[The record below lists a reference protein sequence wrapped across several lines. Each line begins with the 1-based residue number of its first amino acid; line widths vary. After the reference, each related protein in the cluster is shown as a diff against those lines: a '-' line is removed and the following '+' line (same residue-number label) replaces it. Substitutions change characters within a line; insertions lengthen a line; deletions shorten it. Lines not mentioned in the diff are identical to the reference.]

1 MLRVDTER
9 RFSLDSARDGEPFD
23 KLRALS
29 LSRGLSNHYPDL
41 KIGVWRR
48 RTYQSKF
55 HRKEGNDLDTWI
67 LRLFL
72 FLICGASGYFLANG
86 ISPQMGLWGFFGGL
100 LLSALTLLME
110 DRLRRA
116 SLKNLLGSFVGLI
129 LGVILANLISNI
141 FSPFFF
147 NEQQTALSLYGILY
161 GVCGYTGLR
170 IGLKKGAEFH
180 LPSWGPTGK
189 SLPRNGIAKILDT
202 SVIIDGRIADI
213 SETGFM
219 EGPLLI
225 PQFVLGELQH
235 IADSHDPIKR
245 TRGKRGLEILH
256 HIQKQVNVDVRIVD
270 TDYPSVKEVD
280 AKLIELAKEVQGKII
295 TNDSNLNKVAGLQG
309 IEVLNINALAN
320 SLKPVV
326 LPGEDM
332 NAKIVK
338 EGKEM
343 GQGVAYLDDG
353 TMIVVDNGRRQ
364 IGKNVDVIVT
374 SILQTPAGRMIFAR
388 LKEEVNRENRGKDYY
403 YPLDSEF

>member
-1 MLRVDTER
+1 MDR
-9 RFSLDSARDGEPFD
+9 
-23 KLRALS
+23 
-29 LSRGLSNHYPDL
+29 
-41 KIGVWRR
+41 
-48 RTYQSKF
+48 
-55 HRKEGNDLDTWI
+55 WI

-72 FLICGASGYFLANG
+72 FSLCGVSGYFFIKG
-86 ISPQMGLWGFFGGL
+86 ISPEMSWGGLMGGL
-100 LLSALTLLME
+100 LFSALALFIE
-110 DRLRRA
+110 DRLRKVP
-116 SLKNLLGSFVGLI
+116 LKNLLGGFIGLI
-129 LGVILANLISNI
+129 LGIFFANLLSNV
-141 FSPFFF
+141 FFPFFM
-147 NEQQTALSLYGILY
+147 NEQQTLLPLYGLLY
-161 GVCGYTGLR
+161 SVCGYIGLR
-170 IGLKKGAEFH
+170 IGILKGSDIH
-180 LPSWGPTGK
+180 LPLHLRDWKTRERDHS
-189 SLPRNGIAKILDT
+189 RNGITKVLDT

-213 SETGFM
+213 TETGFI

-280 AKLIELAKEVQGKII
+280 AKLIELAKEVNGKII
-295 TNDSNLNKVAGLQG
+295 TNDSNLNKVAALQG

-320 SLKPVV
+320 ALRPVV
-326 LPGEDM
+326 LPGEEI
-332 NAKIVK
+332 NTKIIK

-364 IGKNVDVIVT
+364 IGKNIDVVVT
-374 SILQTPAGRMIFAR
+374 SVLQTPAGRMIFAR
-388 LKEEVNRENRGKDYY
+388 LKEDSARESKGKDYF

>member
-1 MLRVDTER
+1 LRKV
-9 RFSLDSARDGEPFD
+9 
-23 KLRALS
+23 
-29 LSRGLSNHYPDL
+29 
-41 KIGVWRR
+41 
-48 RTYQSKF
+48 
-55 HRKEGNDLDTWI
+55 
-67 LRLFL
+67 
-72 FLICGASGYFLANG
+72 
-86 ISPQMGLWGFFGGL
+86 
-100 LLSALTLLME
+100 
-110 DRLRRA
+110 
-116 SLKNLLGSFVGLI
+116 SLKNLLGSFIGLI
-129 LGVILANLISNI
+129 LGVILANFISNI
-141 FSPFFF
+141 FFPFLF
-147 NEQQTALSLYGILY
+147 NEQQTALPLYGLLY

-180 LPSWGPTGK
+180 LPGRNPMGK
-189 SLPRNGIAKILDT
+189 NFPRDGIAKILDT

-213 SETGFM
+213 SETGFV

-235 IADSHDPIKR
+235 IADSHDPLKR

-256 HIQKQVNVDVRIVD
+256 HIQKQVNVDVQIVD

-280 AKLIELAKEVQGKII
+280 AKLIELAKEVSGKII

-374 SILQTPAGRMIFAR
+374 SVLQTPAGRMIFAR
-388 LKEEVNRENRGKDYY
+388 LKEEVTRENRGKDYY

>member
-1 MLRVDTER
+1 MNE
-9 RFSLDSARDGEPFD
+9 
-23 KLRALS
+23 
-29 LSRGLSNHYPDL
+29 
-41 KIGVWRR
+41 
-48 RTYQSKF
+48 
-55 HRKEGNDLDTWI
+55 LDTWI

-72 FLICGASGYFLANG
+72 FFICGASGYFLTKG
-86 ISPQMGLWGFFGGL
+86 ISTRMGLFGLLGGL
-100 LLSALTLLME
+100 LLSGLTLLME
-110 DRLRRA
+110 DRLRRVP
-116 SLKNLLGSFVGLI
+116 LKNLLGSFIGLI

-141 FSPFFF
+141 FFPFLF
-147 NEQQTALSLYGILY
+147 NEQQMALPVMGLLY
-161 GVCGYTGLR
+161 GVCGYTGLKT
-170 IGLKKGAEFH
+170 GLKKAAEFH
-180 LPSWGPTGK
+180 LPHGLKDWSSMGK
-189 SLPRNGIAKILDT
+189 EIPRDGIAKILDT

-213 SETGFM
+213 AETGFM

-270 TDYPSVKEVD
+270 TDYASVKEVD
-280 AKLIELAKEVQGKII
+280 AKLVELAKEVKGKII

-326 LPGEDM
+326 LPGEEI

-364 IGKNVDVIVT
+364 IGKNMEVIVT
-374 SILQTPAGRMIFAR
+374 SVLQTPAGRMIFAR
-388 LKEEVNRENRGKDYY
+388 LKEEATRENRGKDSY